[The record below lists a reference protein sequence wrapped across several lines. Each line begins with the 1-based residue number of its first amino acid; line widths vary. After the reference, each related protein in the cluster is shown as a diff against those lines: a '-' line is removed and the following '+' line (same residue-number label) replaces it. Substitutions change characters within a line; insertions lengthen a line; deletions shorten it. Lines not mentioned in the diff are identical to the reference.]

1 MALANL
7 LKSASTLVNLAKQ
20 TIKSFLLKEDGYYL
34 LLEDGGKIILDGSD
48 AVENLTKTAA

>member
-1 MALANL
+1 MALTNL
-7 LKSASTLVNLAKQ
+7 LKTASTLVNLVKQ